1 MNQTMKP
8 HAPRQT
14 NSDSFFGMALAQAF
28 TATVLGPAADI
39 AWETAEITS
48 AVYEDRL
55 KKPANDTNYALGAG
69 GALTASFTGRA
80 QGEKA
85 QAPFFAP
92 VIGRRAYPAYG
103 M

>member
-14 NSDSFFGMALAQAF
+14 NSDSLFGMALAQVF

-39 AWETAEITS
+39 AWEAAEITS
-48 AVYEDRL
+48 AVFEDRL
-55 KKPANDTNYALGAG
+55 KKPANDANYALGAG
-69 GALTASFTGRA
+69 GALTASFGRS

-85 QAPFFAP
+85 QTPFFAP

>member
-8 HAPRQT
+8 PAPRQT
-14 NSDSFFGMALAQAF
+14 NSDSLFGMALAQVF

-39 AWETAEITS
+39 AWEAVEVTS
-48 AVYEDRL
+48 AVYEDRV
-55 KKPANDTNYALGAG
+55 KKPANDAGYRLGAG
-69 GALTASFTGRA
+69 GALTARFSGPSEGKDAGT
-80 QGEKA
+80 
-85 QAPFFAP
+85 PFFAP